1 MMTAGIIRAAVGV
14 AMVMYTGSYNEA
26 RAKRTRS
33 TTQNLKCERMT
44 RAGKEKRKHANIDRG
59 VGVYNNCSRLMHFI
73 FDPEPKDWLSISGT
87 KLLPVKLFR
96 SADLAAVSKEEGGVG
111 RLLLL
116 FFMLDNVRSSDSIKA
131 SRGSHG

>member
-1 MMTAGIIRAAVGV
+1 
-14 AMVMYTGSYNEA
+14 
-26 RAKRTRS
+26 
-33 TTQNLKCERMT
+33 
-44 RAGKEKRKHANIDRG
+44 
-59 VGVYNNCSRLMHFI
+59 MHFI